1 MAKVIEYASKIAND
15 RDKISTRFNDVA
27 QIVGEAATWAKID
40 KVKVITKEYIDK
52 ALAERIERIKNLM
65 KNMLKWLEKKLF

>member
-52 ALAERIERIKNLM
+52 ALAERN
-65 KNMLKWLEKKLF
+65 